1 MHHTYKNCCPHTSQS
16 SVICFQ
22 LNSFCSNLVT
32 MTTMKILWLLFLICL
47 YDCVKSFIILVCE
60 ITKIWR
66 IVSFFIIKWAKN
78 DGSDST
84 VLHFYADIE
93 KKNNISI
100 FFSHILTLEIHISR
114 TACQI
119 WWHIYI
125 SFFVVFQALRIKA
138 TCIWDVSL
146 LWRLI
151 ARITSSV
158 QASFI
163 L

>member
-1 MHHTYKNCCPHTSQS
+1 MHHTYKNFCPHTSQS

-22 LNSFCSNLVT
+22 LSSFCSNLVT

-66 IVSFFIIKWAKN
+66 IVSFFIMSKKWRQW
-78 DGSDST
+78 
-84 VLHFYADIE
+84 FYCSPFLCRHW

-138 TCIWDVSL
+138 TCIWDVSP